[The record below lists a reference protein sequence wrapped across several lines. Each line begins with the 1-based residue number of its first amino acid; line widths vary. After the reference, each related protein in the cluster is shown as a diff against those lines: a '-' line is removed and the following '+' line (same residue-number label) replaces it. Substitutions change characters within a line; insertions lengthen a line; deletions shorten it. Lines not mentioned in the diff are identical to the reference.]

1 MTQLL
6 ESLQAALADRY
17 AVVRQVGRGGGGTV
31 FLAVDLRHERH
42 VALKVLRPEISA
54 SVGSERFLREIRF
67 AAKLQHPHIL
77 PLHDS
82 GEANGMLYYV
92 MPFIEGQSLRERLM
106 RETQLPLD
114 DALHIAREVADALS
128 YAHARGIVHRDIKP
142 ENILLTSDAHTGAWH
157 ALVAD
162 FGIARAL
169 DEAAPALQT
178 QTGMIVGT
186 PVYMSPEQASGAREI
201 DGRSDIYSLACVVY
215 EMLAGAP
222 PFDDTSMQALI
233 AAHLVSVARPVSAL
247 RASVPT
253 HVEAALERALAKQ
266 KNDRFPTASQFA
278 EALSG
283 ETPLTRSTPGRLLVR
298 SLEAPLRR
306 WRRWPSA
313 QRWAAAIIVVLAT
326 ALGTMLFRPAGGNA
340 AASTGAILI
349 ADLQNTTG
357 DPVFDR
363 SLTAALTTSLQQ
375 SAYVSVFPR
384 SRVAQTLQMMQR
396 PQGDTL
402 LDEAL
407 AREVAQRE
415 GLRVVVAS
423 SIAQVG
429 GTYALT
435 ARLVDP
441 DSGNDLGTVSERA
454 KSKSDVLDALDR
466 LTRRVRK
473 ELGESSRSARQGLPL
488 PRATTSSLEA
498 LKKYADGSRAWDA
511 GKRDEARELWDAAL
525 TLDSNFAL
533 VHADLGGFYYWNNNR
548 PEGEKHF
555 RKALEHLDRLS
566 DREQL
571 WIRSGAASWRGD
583 RTEAINL
590 LKVLT
595 IQFPQDR
602 TAWYNLGYSYMRA
615 GRFQEALDA
624 YHRLLTID
632 SLHASAYINIAVSH
646 GGLLQW
652 REAVSAYRKAFS
664 LRPEMAMQDN
674 TNHEFGQALIQAG
687 LGEEARANF
696 TKMLGSDV
704 QKQSRGHRSLALL
717 DMLEGKYAAA
727 EKELKEAV
735 LLTQTMKAPT
745 SELRNRLH
753 LAVIYEEQQNETARR
768 QQLNEVYR
776 IFRSSYIEPG
786 FLNYAGNI
794 FMRAGQV
801 GRAAEVLDTIK
812 ARANAANST
821 DQADVKQL
829 SAVLAMHR
837 GRADSAVTLLGLA
850 QREQKSSYR
859 LAALA
864 DGLWA
869 AGDRKGALERYREI
883 EHERDTGWE
892 AQEALALAPYRIARL
907 QEELGD
913 VASAVKSYEAFLESW
928 KGADENLRSVRDARA
943 RLERLRR
950 SQRLP
955 LLPRSSSG

>member
-1 MTQLL
+1 MTQLM

-17 AVVRQVGRGGGGTV
+17 AVVRQLGRGGGGTV

-82 GEANGMLYYV
+82 GEANGLLYYV
-92 MPFIEGQSLRERLM
+92 MPYIEGQSLRERLA

-114 DALHIAREVADALS
+114 DALHIAKEVADALT
-128 YAHARGIVHRDIKP
+128 YAHARGIIHRDIKP

-162 FGIARAL
+162 FGIARAF

-201 DGRSDIYSLACVVY
+201 DGRSDVYSLGCVVY
-215 EMLAGAP
+215 EMLTGAP
-222 PFDDTSMQALI
+222 PFDESSLQALI
-233 AAHLVSVARPVSAL
+233 AAHLVSVARPVSAI
-247 RASVPT
+247 RSSVPT
-253 HVEAALERALAKQ
+253 HVEAAIEKALAKQ
-266 KNDRFPTASQFA
+266 KADRFATAAQFA
-278 EALSG
+278 EALAG
-283 ETPLTRSTPGRLLVR
+283 EVPLTRSTPGRLLVR
-298 SLEAPLRR
+298 SLEVPLRS
-306 WRRWPSA
+306 WRRWSTW
-313 QRWAAAIIVVLAT
+313 QRWAVAALVVLAGLRAM
-326 ALGTMLFRPAGGNA
+326 ALFPSTGNA
-340 AASTGAILI
+340 TPKSGAILI
-349 ADLQNTTG
+349 AEVQNTTG

-375 SAYVSVFPR
+375 SAFVSVFPR
-384 SRVAQTLQMMQR
+384 ARVAQTLQMMQR
-396 PQGDTL
+396 PQSDTL
-402 LDEAL
+402 LDERL

-415 GLRVVVAS
+415 GLRVVIAS
-423 SIAQVG
+423 SISQVG

-441 DSGNDLGTVSERA
+441 DSGNDLGIVSERA
-454 KSKSDVLDALDR
+454 KTKGEVLDALDR
-466 LTRRVRK
+466 LARSVRK
-473 ELGESSRSARQGLPL
+473 ELGESSWSVRGSMPL

-498 LKKYADGSRAWDA
+498 LKKYADGSRAWDS
-511 GKRDEARELWDAAL
+511 GKRDEARELWLAAL
-525 TLDSNFAL
+525 ALDSNFAL
-533 VHADLGGFYYWNNNR
+533 VHADLGGYYYWNNNR
-548 PEGEKHF
+548 PEGELHF
-555 RKALEHLDRLS
+555 KKALAHLERLS

-571 WIRSGAASWRGD
+571 WIRAGAAGWRGD

-595 IQFPQDR
+595 IQYPQDR
-602 TAWYNLGYSYMRA
+602 TAWYNLGYDYMRA

-632 SLHASAYINIAVSH
+632 SLHATAYINIAVSH

-652 REAVSAYRKAFS
+652 REAVSAYRKAFT
-664 LRPEMAMQDN
+664 LRPEMATQDN

-696 TKMLGSDV
+696 QKMLGGDA

-717 DMLEGKYAAA
+717 DMLEGKYAEA
-727 EKELKEAV
+727 ERELKEAV
-735 LLTQTMKAPT
+735 LLTQAMKAPT

-753 LAVIYEEQQNETARR
+753 LAVIYEEQGNEAARR
-768 QQLNEVYR
+768 EQLREVYR
-776 IFRSSYIEPG
+776 LFRTSYIEPG
-786 FLNYAGNI
+786 FLNYAGRI
-794 FMRAGQV
+794 YMRAGEPA
-801 GRAAEVLDTIK
+801 RAAELLDSMK
-812 ARANAANST
+812 ARANPANTT
-821 DQADVKQL
+821 DQADIKQL
-829 SAVLAMHR
+829 SAELLLNR
-837 GRADSAVTLLGLA
+837 GQADSAVTLFGLA
-850 QREQKSSYR
+850 AKEQKSTYR
-859 LAALA
+859 TWALA
-864 DGLWA
+864 DAMWK
-869 AGDRKGALERYREI
+869 AGDRKGALELYRDI

-892 AQEALALAPYRIARL
+892 AQEALALAPYRIGRL

-913 VASAVKSYEAFLESW
+913 VASAAKSYEAFLESW
-928 KGADENLRSVRDARA
+928 KGADENLRAVRDAKA
-943 RLERLRR
+943 RLEKLRR

-955 LLPRSSSG
+955 LLPRNPSG